1 MAERSF
7 PDDALSFI
15 RDCVLGRRI
24 LWTYH
29 VNIRLGQRF
38 IARETI
44 IQAADTYEIVET
56 YPEDK
61 YFPSYLLLGRAGDDA
76 FHVLFGADVAG
87 QNVRIVTAYYP
98 SPEEWEADLKT
109 RRRSS

>member
-1 MAERSF
+1 VIAYVGEGFSG
-7 PDDALSFI
+7 LTTST
-15 RDCVLGRRI
+15 CV
-24 LWTYH
+24 
-29 VNIRLGQRF
+29 GQRF

-44 IQAADTYEIVET
+44 IQAADTYEIVEA

-76 FHVLFGADVAG
+76 FHVLFGADVED

-98 SPEEWEADLKT
+98 SPDEWEADLKT

>member
-1 MAERSF
+1 M
-7 PDDALSFI
+7 
-15 RDCVLGRRI
+15 
-24 LWTYH
+24 
-29 VNIRLGQRF
+29 RLGERF

-44 IQAADTYEIVET
+44 IQAADTYEIVEA

-61 YFPSYLLLGRAGDDA
+61 YFPSYLLLGREGDVA
-76 FHVLFGADVAG
+76 FHILFGVDVEG

-98 SPEEWEADLKT
+98 SPDEWEMDFKT